1 MPNQTA
7 IIRVGTR
14 ASMLAFAQ
22 FEEVKK
28 YINNFYSILHYTD
41 NPPYEK
47 YCYEQT
53 KNWGNTNNRKIIFY
67 KKSCSL

>member
-28 YINNFYSILHYTD
+28 YINNFWM
-41 NPPYEK
+41 
-47 YCYEQT
+47 Q
-53 KNWGNTNNRKIIFY
+53 
-67 KKSCSL
+67 